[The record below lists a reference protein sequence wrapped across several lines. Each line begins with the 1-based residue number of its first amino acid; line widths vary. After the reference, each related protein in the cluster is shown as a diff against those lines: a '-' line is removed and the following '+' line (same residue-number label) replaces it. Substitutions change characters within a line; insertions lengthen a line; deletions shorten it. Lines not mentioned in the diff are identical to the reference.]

1 MNSMSQKDFLSR
13 KIKVIGTTCQITY
26 TNLLIIFLEFLKH
39 RVEFFLLLGRYKLW
53 AGT

>member
-1 MNSMSQKDFLSR
+1 MLWISKCFYLETV
-13 KIKVIGTTCQITY
+13 KVVGITGLIIY
-26 TNLLIIFLEFLKH
+26 SNLLIVFLEFLKH